1 MGAKLVRIGLTLVL
15 VSFLLPVRT
24 EAEPA
29 TAPAKLIQIEAE
41 IIEIDDNKA
50 LELGIRW
57 EDIFKGIEMAT
68 GSAMEYAYAEGPG
81 TESRTIATYKFDE
94 AGRGK
99 RLTPISAEVKA
110 LEDLGVLRI
119 LSKPRLITK
128 DGTTATSL
136 TGGEIPYPIP
146 QEEGTITLE
155 WKEYGVK
162 LEIKPTVTAQGRVDT
177 QVKAEV
183 RELDYSVTLEVSGI
197 KVPGF
202 LTRTAETQVVV
213 KDGETIAISGLTR
226 TRKEKTTTGIPGM
239 SRIPGLGLL
248 FGRTKWETKKLN
260 VVIFIT
266 PTIVTEASA
275 TVE

>member
-1 MGAKLVRIGLTLVL
+1 MSAKLLRIGLTLTL
-15 VSFLLPVRT
+15 LYFLLPARAGT
-24 EAEPA
+24 EPV

-68 GSAMEYAYAEGPG
+68 GSAMEYAYADGPG
-81 TESRTIATYKFDE
+81 TESRTIATYKFDR

-119 LSKPRLITK
+119 LSKPRLVTK

-155 WKEYGVK
+155 WKEYGVR
-162 LEIKPTVTAQGRVDT
+162 LEIKPTITARGRIDT

-226 TRKEKTTTGIPGM
+226 IRKERTTTGIPGLC
-239 SRIPGLGLL
+239 RIPGLGLL

-260 VVIFIT
+260 VAIFIT
-266 PTIVTEASA
+266 PTIIKEASA